1 MRPLPIVALLFAG
14 LLVAPPVLAEGVSCN
29 AGTVFEDRDGDG
41 LRGEGEPGLAGVQVS
56 DGRRIVRTDADGRWA
71 LPLEPGRTVFVVKPP
86 AHAFPSGANGLPA
99 FWRHVQPAPGP
110 ALRYGGLPAAQVRCH
125 DFPLRPAPVRGEAG
139 LRALVFAD
147 PQPRTARDV
156 GFYERDIVAP
166 IRAAAGDAPA
176 ADLGLTLGDV
186 VSDDL
191 ALYPAMNAITASL
204 RTPWLHAPGNHDLD
218 FDAARDEDSLLSF
231 RRHFGPDS
239 YAWEEPEASFIVLD
253 DVIYRPG
260 QRPAYIGGLREDQF
274 EFLAAYLQGQ
284 PKDRRLVLLAHI
296 PFFDEPGR
304 ETFRRADRER
314 LFALL
319 RPFRNVLLLTGHGHV
334 QRHHR
339 HGAADGWRGA
349 MPLHEYNV
357 GAACGGYWGGIADAG
372 GIPDARMADGTPN
385 GYATLE
391 LPAAGGYALR
401 WHVARGGDAA
411 MHLHAPRVLRRGA
424 YPAVGVYANVYMGEA
439 DTRVEFRIDD
449 GDWQPMQRVDEAD
462 PALRAR
468 NLLDD
473 AAGELRGWDRL
484 PEPELPTHLWRAPLP
499 TGLAAGDHRVEV
511 RASDRWRGEVRA
523 STRYRLEDV
532 PGWPAGF

>member
-1 MRPLPIVALLFAG
+1 MRTLPILALVLSAALAPASAFAEAG
-14 LLVAPPVLAEGVSCN
+14 CN
-29 AGTVFEDRDGDG
+29 AGHVFEDRDGDG
-41 LRGEGEPGLAGVQVS
+41 QRDPGEPGLAGVQVS
-56 DGRRIVRTDADGRWA
+56 DGRRIVRSDADGRWS
-71 LPLEPGRTVFVVKPP
+71 LPLEPGRTVFVVKP
-86 AHAFPSGANGLPA
+86 ADRAFPRGADGLPV
-99 FWRHVQPAPGP
+99 FWRHVQPTPGP
-110 ALRYGGLPAAQVRCH
+110 ALRYGGLPDGEVRCH
-125 DFPLRPAPVRGEAG
+125 DFALSPPLPARAGG

-176 ADLGLTLGDV
+176 AELGLTLGDV

-218 FDAARDEDSLLSF
+218 FDATRDEDSLLSF
-231 RRHFGPDS
+231 RRSFGPDS
-239 YAWEEPEASFIVLD
+239 FAWEEPEASFLVLD

-260 QRPAYIGGLREDQF
+260 QRPAYIGGLREEQF
-274 EFLAAYLQGQ
+274 EFLAAYLRGQ
-284 PKDRRLVLLAHI
+284 PKDRRLVLVAHI
-296 PFFDEPGR
+296 PFFDEPGK

-339 HGAADGWRGA
+339 HGPSDGWRGA
-349 MPLHEYNV
+349 TPLHEYNV
-357 GAACGGYWGGIADAG
+357 GAACGGYWGGVADAEG
-372 GIPDARMADGTPN
+372 LPDARMADGTPN

-391 LPAAGGYALR
+391 LPATGGYALR
-401 WHVARGGDAA
+401 WHVARGGEAA
-411 MHLHAPRVLRRGA
+411 MHLHAPKVLRRGA

-439 DTRVEFRIDD
+439 DTRVEFRID
-449 GDWQPMQRVDEAD
+449 GGEWRPMQRVDEAD
-462 PALRAR
+462 PALRTQ

-473 AAGELRGWDRL
+473 AADGLRGWDRL
-484 PEPELPTHLWRAPLP
+484 PEPDLSTHLWRAALP
-499 TGLAAGDHRVEV
+499 TDLAAGDHLVEV

-523 STRYRLEDV
+523 STTYRLEAV